1 MSLPLGLKPL
11 AKITA
16 YTSAGVDPAF
26 MGLGPI
32 PAVRKILQ
40 QTGLSFNDFGSSS
53 WMKRSRRRPS
63 TVCES
68 RSSTWRKRTSLE
80 VAYPLATPL
89 VLPEPALS
97 CLLLARWCVTAW
109 NSDWQLYVS
118 VVGREWPWFLK
129 DSETSGASP
138 MADFE
143 IRRAPRQFAGKW
155 EVKHGS

>member
-53 WMKRSRRRPS
+53 
-63 TVCES
+63 
-68 RSSTWRKRTSLE
+68 
-80 VAYPLATPL
+80 
-89 VLPEPALS
+89 
-97 CLLLARWCVTAW
+97 
-109 NSDWQLYVS
+109 
-118 VVGREWPWFLK
+118 
-129 DSETSGASP
+129 
-138 MADFE
+138 
-143 IRRAPRQFAGKW
+143 
-155 EVKHGS
+155 